1 MPFILCPHR
10 RFPIQC
16 AVSYKARPFQGKSR
30 TIIPQILSVLI
41 VAFTAVG
48 ASGCATPGSGIVE
61 IADDTYMHSKFGSM
75 LTYSGS
81 EVKAELYKEA
91 NQFCAAKGK
100 KLEPLNSTSQDSGIG
115 TYASAEIQ
123 FKCL

>member
-1 MPFILCPHR
+1 MPFSIRPYR
-10 RFPIQC
+10 RFPVRCSVTYNVI
-16 AVSYKARPFQGKSR
+16 
-30 TIIPQILSVLI
+30 TQILSVLI
-41 VAFTAVG
+41 LALTAVG
-48 ASGCATPGSGIVE
+48 VIGCATPGSGIVE

-75 LTYSGS
+75 LTYSGG

-91 NQFCAAKGK
+91 KQFCAAKGK
-100 KLEPLNSTSQDSGIG
+100 KLIPLDSTAHDSGIA

>member
-1 MPFILCPHR
+1 MI
-10 RFPIQC
+10 
-16 AVSYKARPFQGKSR
+16 
-30 TIIPQILSVLI
+30 TQILSVLI
-41 VAFTAVG
+41 IALAAVG
-48 ASGCATPGSGIVE
+48 AIGCATPGSGIVE

-75 LTYSGS
+75 LTYSGG

-100 KLEPLNSTSQDSGIG
+100 KLKPLNSTSQDSGIG